1 MEHGEEILVQL
12 WEARQQIVP
21 FPALKLE
28 ELQEGHWLI
37 QGWNLSNQMWIPELM
52 SSVPSKSMESKFTH
66 GKGSDKSNLGY
77 DHVKD
82 QVLVIDFYILDT
94 ADSHIL
100 VAET

>member
-1 MEHGEEILVQL
+1 MGI
-12 WEARQQIVP
+12 
-21 FPALKLE
+21 PALV
-28 ELQEGHWLI
+28 
-37 QGWNLSNQMWIPELM
+37 

-66 GKGSDKSNLGY
+66 VKGSGKSHLGY

-94 ADSHIL
+94 ANSHIL